1 MKNIFSLAAP
11 LLLFILL
18 LNNKTNSQS
27 ISQTLSVLSSDAAVQ
42 YSEPAIKAFE
52 AAMNTG
58 WFSGLPSADNGFHLK
73 LRIVGI
79 GSVFSNDVRNFSTM
93 GEFRFSS
100 KQVDEILNESG
111 ITEDNVINYKDI
123 KNEILSQ
130 DWDVQIEG
138 PTIIGSNDEYLHVKF
153 PGIENVEI
161 ELPNGTKRN
170 KQINGYTVTVQ
181 EVKGFLDNLSFL
193 PTPAIQLDFSSVLGT
208 GLSFRYFN
216 GINVENLGKINILG
230 IGLVHNIKYWLRSS
244 FPLNIGAAFYYQN
257 FDVGSVFKNTA
268 TKIGIYF
275 SKDIGSFIVFSPYT
289 GISYESS
296 TTKVNYDYKFDT
308 PAGVQDVKIKVN
320 YEPLNYVALT
330 LGATIDF
337 PVVTLN
343 FDFKFAETQAAS
355 IGLGFGL

>member
-1 MKNIFSLAAP
+1 MKKIFSLTALS
-11 LLLFILL
+11 LLSILIA
-18 LNNKTNSQS
+18 NSKTNSQS

-79 GSVFSNDVRNFSTM
+79 GSVFSNDIRKFSTM

-100 KQVDEILNESG
+100 EQVDEILTGSG
-111 ITEDNVINYKDI
+111 YSSSDYFYNDI
-123 KNEILSQ
+123 KNYILDRS
-130 DWDVQIEG
+130 WNVSIGG
-138 PTIIGSNDEYLHVKF
+138 PTIIGSKDEYLKVKF
-153 PGIENVEI
+153 PGGDIPVD
-161 ELPNGTKRN
+161 LPNGSTEY
-170 KQINGYTVTVQ
+170 YTVNDYSVTVQ

-193 PTPAIQLDFSSVLGT
+193 PTPALQLDFSSVLGT

-216 GINVENLGKINILG
+216 GINVENLGKIKIFG
-230 IGLVHNIKYWLRSS
+230 IGLVHNIKYWFQSS

-268 TKIGIYF
+268 TKVGVYF
-275 SKDIGSFIVFSPYT
+275 SKDIGTLIVFSPYT

-296 TTKVNYDYKFDT
+296 TTRVNYNYKFDT
-308 PAGVQDVKIKVN
+308 PAGVQNVNIKVN

-337 PVVTLN
+337 PVITLN

-355 IGLGFGL
+355 IGLGFGF